1 MTLSP
6 PSSNTLAKLA
16 KVLDADDFRALPAK
30 VTATEAGLVLSEIA
44 GRDQNCPALEAAAF
58 AEQLVGL
65 YPAREVVNAKVFSAG
80 LSALMAAFPRDM
92 VKRVCDPVAGLPS
105 RLKFF
110 PSLADVREA
119 LDAEKTRRDRIAANA
134 RYVIAE
140 HERLKAKAEQD
151 AEFERNRP
159 AAEDRKRRTD
169 ELLRDVTKTL
179 STASVSAEA
188 WIDKDPKD
196 EPSRLKVFAQAGG
209 EFTVLA
215 GSEQFAAWAALYR
228 AAGLDLGHRKY
239 LTVPTEWPPPAS
251 DAAA

>member
-30 VTATEAGLVLSEIA
+30 VTPTEAGLVLSEIA

-151 AEFERNRP
+151 AAFERSRP
-159 AAEDRKRRTD
+159 SPEDRARQVD
-169 ELLRDVTKTL
+169 ELVRKT
-179 STASVSAEA
+179 
-188 WIDKDPKD
+188 
-196 EPSRLKVFAQAGG
+196 R
-209 EFTVLA
+209 
-215 GSEQFAAWAALYR
+215 AALDPS
-228 AAGLDLGHRKY
+228 AMQ
-239 LTVPTEWPPPAS
+239 PTWGGPPPAS